1 MKKIPITHAIT
12 YLLSALLG
20 AYFMC
25 VVVWNTPIQVQ
36 HERQIAEISE
46 TVLQERQLPVA
57 LDEYTQ
63 EVCRLYD
70 VDPELVYAIMYTKGF
85 DPSNNQIGD
94 DGITRYGLMSIH
106 PDLIGKAKKQFGFRL
121 DVVESAY
128 SNVMYGVSRLEW
140 ALSNNESIEGALMVY
155 YYTQP
160 KAQEM
165 WKQGIKTTDWVEAVK
180 GAM

>member
-1 MKKIPITHAIT
+1 MEKIPITHLIA

-20 AYFMC
+20 ACIMC
-25 VVVWNTPIQVQ
+25 IVIWNIPQQVQ
-36 HERQIAEISE
+36 HERQIAEIPE
-46 TVLQERQLPVA
+46 TVLQERQLPQA

-85 DPSNNQIGD
+85 DPANNQVGD

-106 PDLIGKAKKQFGFRL
+106 PDLIGKSKEQFGFRL

-128 SNVMYGVSRLEW
+128 SNVMYGVSRLKW
-140 ALSNNESIEGALMVY
+140 AVDGNESIEGALMAY
-155 YYTQP
+155 YYTVP
-160 KAQEM
+160 EAQKM
-165 WKQGIKTTDWVEAVK
+165 WAKGVK
-180 GAM
+180 GTEWTREVMK